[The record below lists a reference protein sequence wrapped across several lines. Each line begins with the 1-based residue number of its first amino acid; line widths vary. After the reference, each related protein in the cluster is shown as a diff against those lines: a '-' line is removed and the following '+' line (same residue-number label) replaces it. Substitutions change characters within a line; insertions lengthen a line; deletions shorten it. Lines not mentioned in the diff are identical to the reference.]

1 MKKIV
6 IGGIVS
12 LFLLIGCAKKAP
24 VEKPKA
30 FPFPEAPRERLLD
43 FDLPNLEEE
52 YVRVGNLVGKV
63 TIVNFWSTWTTPCTI
78 EVRYLKRL
86 YKKYKPKGLEIVGI
100 GIDYSYKL
108 RDFVRR
114 NRVPYPVLVGNE
126 EIIRLYAP
134 EGVPLTL
141 ILDNEGKIAY
151 KDRGFGPKIA
161 KEFEAQINRLLSE

>member
-1 MKKIV
+1 MRKIT
-6 IGGIVS
+6 IGVAS
-12 LFLLIGCAKKAP
+12 LLLIIGCVKKAP

-43 FDLPNLEEE
+43 FDLPNLEDE
-52 YVRVGNLVGKV
+52 YVRVGSLVGKV
-63 TIVNFWSTWTTPCTI
+63 TIVNFWATWTTPCTT

-86 YKKYKPKGLEIVGI
+86 YRKYNPKGLEIIGI
-100 GIDYSYKL
+100 GIDYSYRL

-114 NRVPYPVLVGNE
+114 NKVPYSVLVGNE

-151 KDRGFGPKIA
+151 RERGFGPKTA
-161 KEFEAQINRLLSE
+161 KEFEVRINRLLFE